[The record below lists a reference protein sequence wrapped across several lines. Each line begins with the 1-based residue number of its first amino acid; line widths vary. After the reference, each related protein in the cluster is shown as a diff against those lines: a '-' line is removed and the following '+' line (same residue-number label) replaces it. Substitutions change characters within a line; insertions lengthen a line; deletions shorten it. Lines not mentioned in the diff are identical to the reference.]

1 MKASINLA
9 EEDMN
14 EDVIQEMDK
23 FLHDEGM
30 LEVVLVVEDESTELL
45 YSPEE
50 EDGGDMAVDDA

>member
-1 MKASINLA
+1 
-9 EEDMN
+9 
-14 EDVIQEMDK
+14 MDK